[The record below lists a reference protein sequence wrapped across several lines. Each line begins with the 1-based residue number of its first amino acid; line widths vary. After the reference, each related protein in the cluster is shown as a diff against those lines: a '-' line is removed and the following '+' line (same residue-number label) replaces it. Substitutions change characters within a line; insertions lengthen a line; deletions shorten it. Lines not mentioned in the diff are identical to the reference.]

1 MINLDLPE
9 TPQNVSPE
17 LFTTINDI
25 YRALR
30 LLAANSGDTT
40 VVEPEPETPTPESPV
55 EIVTPESIIIS
66 VVAGDSIA
74 PGDLITFGFTG
85 FTSLVRL
92 GKAERVVGIAMESG
106 RSGNPFKLCIAGLC
120 PLLYSEQIG
129 LVYLNEN
136 APYFSS
142 VPSPDSPVY
151 QVLGMQTTKGFYLF
165 PENPLF
171 RYVP

>member
-1 MINLDLPE
+1 MLNLDLPE
-9 TPQNVSPE
+9 TPQNVPPE
-17 LFTTINDI
+17 LFTTVNDI

-40 VVEPEPETPTPESPV
+40 VVEPEPETPIPESPV

-66 VVAGDSIA
+66 VVAGESVA
-74 PGDLITFGFTG
+74 PGDLITFGLTG
-85 FTSLVRL
+85 LISLVKL
-92 GKAERVVGIAMESG
+92 GKADRVLGVAMEAG
-106 RSGNPFKLCIAGLC
+106 TSGNKFKLCIAGFC
-120 PLLYSEQIG
+120 PLIYAEQIG

-136 APYFSS
+136 APYFNSTPSS
-142 VPSPDSPVY
+142 ASPVY